1 MISRVQKKDIV
12 TCVLL
17 SIITCGIYTVFWFI
31 RITDDCSK
39 ASGDDSMD
47 GVTSFLLS
55 LITCGFY
62 TWYWNYQ
69 IRNLPATDNSAVYLI
84 LSLLKFDFISYIL
97 IQSELNRLADFDYS
111 K

>member
-17 SIITCGIYTVFWFI
+17 SIITCGIYTIFWFI

-69 IRNLPATDNSAVYLI
+69 EYLW
-84 LSLLKFDFISYIL
+84 LSKNAIYQLLIIQQFI
-97 IQSELNRLADFDYS
+97 
-111 K
+111 

>member
-17 SIITCGIYTVFWFI
+17 SIITCGIYTIF
-31 RITDDCSK
+31 
-39 ASGDDSMD
+39 
-47 GVTSFLLS
+47 
-55 LITCGFY
+55 
-62 TWYWNYQ
+62 WNYQ
-69 IRNLPATDNSAVYLI
+69 MGKRIFIAQQKRNLPATDNSAVYLI